1 MGFDMQEGTLVR
13 WLKQPGDQ
21 VAKGE
26 PIAEIETD
34 KAVIEIEAFESG
46 TVKELLVEEG
56 ATVPVGAPIMIIDT
70 GEGDGAADA
79 AGGAPA
85 PAPAAPAAPAADG
98 TGRVKASP
106 LARRLAAEHGVDL
119 RSVVG
124 TGPGGRIVKVDVLQA
139 AETPAAQAAPAP
151 GPAPAAP
158 APAPVPA
165 APAAPALEDKV
176 VPLSRMRQTIARRMA
191 ESKQQAPHF
200 YVTMAVH
207 MDKAMELRANLN
219 ALGDGQLRVSVND
232 LVVKATAI

>member
-1 MGFDMQEGTLVR
+1 MATVTMPQMGFDMQEGTLVR

-85 PAPAAPAAPAADG
+85 AQVAEAPAPETPAPPPAAPAPAPAPPAAPAADG

-119 RSVVG
+119 RRVVG
-124 TGPGGRIVKVDVLQA
+124 TGPGGCIVKVDVPQA
-139 AETPAAQAAPAP
+139 A
-151 GPAPAAP
+151 
-158 APAPVPA
+158 
-165 APAAPALEDKV
+165 
-176 VPLSRMRQTIARRMA
+176 
-191 ESKQQAPHF
+191 
-200 YVTMAVH
+200 
-207 MDKAMELRANLN
+207 
-219 ALGDGQLRVSVND
+219 
-232 LVVKATAI
+232 